1 MVPFDQQKE
10 FEAIFIIAIKNFESS
25 SQCEGLALTSFRSG
39 KETQAMRTKQ
49 DLGTSKGF
57 FSTISDEHPR
67 RFNMGVVPGIPSS
80 VAGF

>member
-1 MVPFDQQKE
+1 MCVLELVPLPLGVK
-10 FEAIFIIAIKNFESS
+10 K
-25 SQCEGLALTSFRSG
+25 SQATP
-39 KETQAMRTKQ
+39 TKQ
-49 DLGTSKGF
+49 DLDTSKGF